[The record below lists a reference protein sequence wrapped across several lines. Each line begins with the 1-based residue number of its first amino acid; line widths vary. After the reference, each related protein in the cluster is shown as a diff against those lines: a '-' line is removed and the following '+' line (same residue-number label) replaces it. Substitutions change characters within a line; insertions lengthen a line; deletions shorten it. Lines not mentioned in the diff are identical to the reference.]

1 MNAHSVLGHF
11 SEAYGKMQ
19 LENRKQCNRRF
30 RARITLRLGTCA
42 ALLLLLLG
50 LARPAAA
57 QLDTGSISGVV
68 TDPAGNVVRGAT
80 ITARETSTGTAY
92 STVSSSAGYYVFPS
106 VRTGTYE
113 VRVSAG
119 GFKTEVFN
127 GVVVSIGAHTARD
140 ASLAVG
146 ATSESVEVAAAGVS
160 LEKESSDI
168 DATITPTQ
176 VSELPLQVSG
186 TLRMLSV
193 LEFLVPGA
201 VGPGTSSGGAGGQLM
216 DKINGGQDEGSDFLV
231 DGLTTNRQE
240 NGSGGFEIVAPSID
254 AIQEFH
260 ITLSGLP
267 ADLGRTTG
275 GLANYNT
282 KSGTNSYH
290 GLVYD
295 FYKNA
300 ALDGNNWFNNG
311 YIAQQ
316 GNTAAA
322 QAQYKR
328 PIDTKNDYGL
338 TMGGPIR
345 VPHFYNGKDKSFFFF
360 SWEQLRYSTGS
371 DIPSIIPIPAE
382 IGSNGQ
388 YLDFSSTLGGQIFNA
403 DGTPATDACNSKLYF
418 GEIFDPQTE
427 ANGCRTPMTYNG
439 NLNEIPISRESNVA
453 KAVLKYMPSPNLT
466 NGTDNFVY
474 DSSDTLNQTVYS
486 FRVDQNLGASH
497 KIWAFF
503 DSREN
508 TDQGGSLALPV
519 PLNTCCAASNQLGKL
534 FRAGWDWILTPTL
547 INSLTVGSNRSWN
560 NTISRAGERGI
571 DWDTQL
577 GIANGSGPVFPGFE
591 FIGSPFS
598 SFGENSGAIDVD
610 NTIALNDTVHWQHGA
625 HSFKFGGEGQ
635 YHQYSFVSRIGG
647 TCSGTS
653 GCFTFYDNQTASDT
667 TYWGLDGN
675 SFAAFLVGESATA
688 NDIQQLHAP
697 RWIMHTAA
705 AFAQDDWKVRSNLTL
720 NLGFR
725 WSYDTPRH
733 EADGATTIMS
743 PLAMN
748 SAANNIPGALV
759 FAGKGAGRNGNVD
772 ETWASTYYKDLE
784 PRVGFAWAPNFYDQ
798 RIVIRGSSGI
808 YYGPLVYADYG
819 QGTVQGFVA
828 NQTLFTADPLDGPIV
843 DNGLPLEPTT
853 PDLDPTQLNGQGVD
867 YVAPG
872 YGRPAKVLTWTLEN
886 QLQITPN
893 LFFSLGYLGMH
904 STRLHGLIDY
914 PNDMP
919 LSGTALGNGLFE
931 PVISNNVGVTAPYA
945 NFYNTWGTGVT
956 VEQALRPFPQY
967 GYINT
972 DSYLQNVGQ
981 STYNALEAKLERRF
995 HNGFNL
1001 LASYT
1006 FSKTLTD
1013 ADAIQPYYSTLQSQ
1027 GGTQNPYDHKAEKA
1041 VSNQDVPNNFVVSYL
1056 YELPV
1061 GRGKQFLN
1069 KAPAPVNAVIGGW
1082 RISGIQRYLSGQPIS
1097 FFGATGIPGFDN
1109 GIRPNRV
1116 TGQKVK
1122 GFTGKYNPFGFVN
1135 TNNFG
1140 PGSGSCSTGY
1150 WNCTAFSDPN
1160 SGTNRGTGPWTFGDM
1175 PRNSADIRSFA
1186 YYDEDFGINKTIPIR
1201 ESVHAEF
1208 RGELFN
1214 AFNRHVFNKPD
1225 SGIQDDSFGQVGS
1238 TLNGPRNVQ
1247 FTLRITY

>member
-1 MNAHSVLGHF
+1 MNAHSILMRRKV
-11 SEAYGKMQ
+11 AYGWV
-19 LENRKQCNRRF
+19 NSPRF
-30 RARITLRLGTCA
+30 GWKLFARFQACFALV
-42 ALLLLLLG
+42 LLLAG
-50 LARPAAA
+50 LAIPAAA

-68 TDPAGNVVRGAT
+68 TDPAGSVVRGAT
-80 ITARETSTGTAY
+80 ITARGTDTGTTY

-119 GFKTEVFN
+119 GFKTEVFS
-127 GVVVSIGAHTARD
+127 GVVVSVGGHTARD
-140 ASLAVG
+140 AVLAVG
-146 ATSESVEVAAAGVS
+146 STSESVEVSAAGAS

-176 VSELPLQVSG
+176 VADLPLQVSG
-186 TLRMLSV
+186 TLRMLSTF
-193 LEFLVPGA
+193 EFLVPGT
-201 VGPGTSSGGAGGQLM
+201 VGPGTSNGGAGGQLM

-240 NGSGGFEIVAPSID
+240 NGSGGFEIVAPSIE

-260 ITLSGLP
+260 VSLSGLP

-282 KSGTNSYH
+282 RSGTNSYH

-295 FYKNA
+295 IYKNA
-300 ALDGNNWFNNG
+300 AFDANNWFNNG
-311 YIAQQ
+311 YLAQTTNPVVRASLQ
-316 GNTAAA
+316 
-322 QAQYKR
+322 R
-328 PIDTKNDYGL
+328 PADTKNDYGL

-345 VPHFYNGKDKSFFFF
+345 IPHLYSGRDKSFFFF

-371 DIPSIIPIPAE
+371 AITSIIPTQAE
-382 IGSNGQ
+382 LGSNGQ
-388 YLDFSSTLGGQIFNA
+388 YLDFTSTLGGQIFNSN
-403 DGTPATDACNSKLYF
+403 GTPATDACNNKLYY
-418 GEIFDPQTE
+418 GEIFDPTTE
-427 ANGCRTPMTYNG
+427 VNGCRTPLTYNG
-439 NLNEIPISRESNVA
+439 NMNEIPISRESNVA
-453 KAVLKYMPSPNLT
+453 KAVLQYMPKPNLSGGT
-466 NGTDNFVY
+466 NNYVY
-474 DSSDTLNQTVYS
+474 DTSDVPTQTVYS
-486 FRVDQNLGASH
+486 FRVDQNLGTNH

-508 TDQGGSLALPV
+508 TDQGNNLSLPP

-534 FRAGWDWILTPTL
+534 FRAGWDWIITPTL

-560 NTISRAGERGI
+560 NTISRAGEMGQ
-571 DWDTQL
+571 DWDTKL
-577 GIANGSGPVFPGFE
+577 GIANGSGPVFPGFV

-610 NTIALNDTVHWQHGA
+610 NTIALNDAVHWQRGA
-625 HSFKFGGEGQ
+625 HSVKFGGEGQ

-705 AFAQDDWKVRSNLTL
+705 AFVQDDWKLRSNLTL

-759 FAGKGAGRNGNVD
+759 FAGKGTGRNGNVD
-772 ETWASTYYKDLE
+772 ETWAKTYYKDFE

-798 RIVIRGSSGI
+798 RVVIRGNSGI

-828 NQTLFTADPLDGPIV
+828 NQTLFTADPLDGPQV
-843 DNGLPLEPTT
+843 DAGLPPEPTT

-867 YVAPG
+867 YVAPT
-872 YGRPAKVLTWTLEN
+872 YGRPAKVITWTLEN
-886 QLQITPN
+886 QLQITHD

-919 LSGTALGNGLFE
+919 LSGIALGNGLFE
-931 PVISNNVGVTAPYA
+931 PVISNNVGVAPPYA

-981 STYNALEAKLERRF
+981 STYNAMEVKLERRF

-1061 GRGKQFLN
+1061 GHNKQFLRN
-1069 KAPAPVNAVIGGW
+1069 TPAPVNAVISNW

-1116 TGQKVK
+1116 AGQRVK
-1122 GFTGKYNPFGFVN
+1122 GFSGNYNPFDFVN
-1135 TNNFG
+1135 SNNFG
-1140 PGSGSCSTGY
+1140 PGSGSCTTGY
-1150 WNCTAFSDPN
+1150 WNCAAFSDPN
-1160 SGTNRGTGPWTFGDM
+1160 SGPNRGAGPWTFGDM
-1175 PRNSADIRSFA
+1175 PRNSADIRSFP
-1186 YYDEDFGINKTIPIR
+1186 YYDEDFGINKTIPIH
-1201 ESVHAEF
+1201 EGVQAEF
-1208 RGELFN
+1208 RGELFD

-1247 FTLRITY
+1247 FTLKITY